1 MCTLTCGLTRA
12 LKVCTHLLPHTFGA
26 DAGPTCLR
34 ESWGML
40 GSPQAARLQFRQL
53 QLTKLAHSAYV
64 EGRLDGIAI
73 SPTLS
78 VSNCN
83 SADWR
88 DPLPTIAKGRVSR
101 RRCDAIDA
109 MQCV

>member
-1 MCTLTCGLTRA
+1 MHTAWGVHQRV
-12 LKVCTHLLPHTFGA
+12 KVCTHLLPHTFGA

-73 SPTLS
+73 SPVRSSCEAGFAACCGSFGVCARQELQ
-78 VSNCN
+78 
-83 SADWR
+83 
-88 DPLPTIAKGRVSR
+88 SR
-101 RRCDAIDA
+101 A
-109 MQCV
+109 